1 MYNQNSDARGLLM
14 SKKDLED
21 LQKENKLLKEKIRK
35 LEDNELKTM
44 GGYEWAKTLSQE
56 EVDYI
61 VQFKIVE
68 EMMNYNLESG
78 DSPTKTIEKVLDFT
92 NKDIDT
98 QCMPEDLKDL
108 LSLGLITKSVLAMSI
123 AYFVVYLTSMTE
135 SQDDDDDNDGFIIG

>member
-1 MYNQNSDARGLLM
+1 M

-21 LQKENKLLKEKIRK
+21 LQKENELLKEKIRK
-35 LEDNELKTM
+35 LEDNELKAM
-44 GGYEWAKTLSQE
+44 GGYKWAKTLSQE

-78 DSPTKTIEKVLDFT
+78 DSPTKTIEKVLDFI

-98 QCMPEDLKDL
+98 QCMPENLKDL

-123 AYFVVYLTSMTE
+123 AYFVIYLTSMTE
-135 SQDDDDDNDGFIIG
+135 SHDDDDDDDDGFIIE